1 MKVVISSRAKNDLA
15 EFVAFIAND
24 KPRVARNW
32 AARIRKS
39 ISNLSKFPK
48 MGRVVPEY
56 GDDTIREIV
65 KGNYRIVYKI
75 DNLKKTIVVLAI
87 HHSKRP
93 LV

>member
-1 MKVVISSRAKNDLA
+1 
-15 EFVAFIAND
+15 
-24 KPRVARNW
+24 VARNW

-48 MGRVVPEY
+48 LGRVVPEY

-75 DNLKKTIVVLAI
+75 DDSKNTIVVLTI
-87 HHSKRP
+87 HHAKRP